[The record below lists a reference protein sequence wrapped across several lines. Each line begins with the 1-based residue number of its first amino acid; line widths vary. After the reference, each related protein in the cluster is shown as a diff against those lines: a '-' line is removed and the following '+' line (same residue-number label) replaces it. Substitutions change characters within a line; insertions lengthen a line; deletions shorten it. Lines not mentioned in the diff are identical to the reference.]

1 MGFLF
6 MYDLIIIG
14 AGPAGLSAA
23 VYAVRKKLKTL
34 VLSQDIGGQIVKAH
48 SVDNYLGIPG
58 VLGVELMEKFHD
70 HTNKLQVEIKDGTEI
85 KKIEK
90 LGDKGFRIIAGKEDL
105 ETRALVIA
113 TGKKYRQLD
122 VPGGREFEGKGVTY
136 CATCDAPLYKNKKVA
151 VIGGGDAGQDTA
163 DQLAKYASKVY
174 IINIADKLTGENHS
188 VQEKLW
194 QDEKIEIIN
203 TCFPL
208 EVKGDKFVKGVVY
221 SCNGQASQQTLE
233 VDGVFVEM
241 GSVPASDLVKDLVNL
256 NDNGE
261 IIIDAKTNMTSR
273 PGIFA
278 AGDVTDVPYKQM
290 VVAAGE
296 GAKAALSA
304 CKYLKT
310 NQ

>member
-1 MGFLF
+1 ML
-6 MYDLIIIG
+6 YDLIIIG

-23 VYAVRKKLKTL
+23 IYAVRKKLKTL

-48 SVDNYLGIPG
+48 AVDNYLGIPG
-58 VLGVELMEKFHD
+58 VIGVELMEKFHEHAD
-70 HTNKLQVEIKDGTEI
+70 KLKVEIKDSVEI
-85 KKIEK
+85 KKINK
-90 LGDKGFRIIAGKEDL
+90 AGDAGFKITVGKEDL
-105 ETRALVIA
+105 ETRTLIIA

-122 VPGGREFEGKGVTY
+122 VPGGREFEGRGVTY

-163 DQLAKYASKVY
+163 DQLSKYADKVY
-174 IINIADKLTGENHS
+174 IINIADKLIGENHS

-194 QDEKIEIIN
+194 QDDKIEIIN

-208 EVKGDKFVKGVVY
+208 EVKGDKFVKGIVY
-221 SCNGQASQQTLE
+221 SCQGQKEKKVLD
-233 VDGVFVEM
+233 VDGIFVEM
-241 GSVPASDLVKDLVNL
+241 GSVPASDLVKGMVKL
-256 NDNGE
+256 NESGE
-261 IIIDAKTNMTSR
+261 IIIDAKTNMTSC

-304 CKYLKT
+304 YKYLKA
-310 NQ
+310 N